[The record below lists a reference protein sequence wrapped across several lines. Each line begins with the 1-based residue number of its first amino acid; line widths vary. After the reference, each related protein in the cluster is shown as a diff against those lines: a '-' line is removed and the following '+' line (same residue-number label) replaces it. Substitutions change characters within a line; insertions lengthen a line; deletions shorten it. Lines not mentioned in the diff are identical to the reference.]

1 MMERMQ
7 NYNHYV
13 KEMYYPKVSDKKKS
27 ELLEL
32 KNKIKSTIRSSK
44 NISQRQTID
53 YDLEPTLETPSN
65 QVKSLK
71 ASSSVATIS

>member
-44 NISQRQTID
+44 NISQR
-53 YDLEPTLETPSN
+53 
-65 QVKSLK
+65 
-71 ASSSVATIS
+71 